1 MICQFVSNPRDYIE
15 ILQVGQLHRTSFL
28 PPLSS
33 RRSWGPSRSGPAS
46 SSRCRRSTWPR
57 LKIRVEHN
65 TGCPKDGRNSNVPL
79 FSAIHW
85 AISIKLGVLNLWMV
99 RFFSCIK
106 YKDWWPYV
114 SYTNG
119 ESWDMLENAVFNAL
133 LSSNGATS
141 DLSDFSVSFVWFVL
155 FYPCPCFLTDLD
167 RQCSHYWPFWHY
179 RGMQNKCNN
188 EKLAA

>member
-1 MICQFVSNPRDYIE
+1 MCWSWDPNSFSGNI
-15 ILQVGQLHRTSFL
+15 ILQGVRKTGVIVMCHFS
-28 PPLSS
+28 PPYVEQS
-33 RRSWGPSRSGPAS
+33 AS
-46 SSRCRRSTWPR
+46 NLVCFIYGW
-57 LKIRVEHN
+57 
-65 TGCPKDGRNSNVPL
+65 
-79 FSAIHW
+79 
-85 AISIKLGVLNLWMV
+85 LG
-99 RFFSCIK
+99 FFSCIK
-106 YKDWWPYV
+106 YKEWWPYV

-119 ESWDMLENAVFNAL
+119 EKWDMLENAVFIAL

-179 RGMQNKCNN
+179 RGMQNTCNN